1 MKRYRSETLLRA
13 CSQVI
18 VGKMSVSGDFRQ
30 IYFRD
35 LDGAHHLWY
44 ASSEQCYLS
53 PLRPNDGQI
62 YPNTTSAIQ
71 HSLVPADRSVGGMPR
86 VGADQ
91 LILLAAIHGV
101 QLRCLMGS
109 FNQCLEYAK
118 DICERYFANRVAKLW
133 PRLKSMVD
141 RYYSRFEDYTAQKLW
156 MRRNRYTR
164 TFAVTIEQLDSQ
176 KVMSYFFTLNLLKK

>member
-1 MKRYRSETLLRA
+1 
-13 CSQVI
+13 
-18 VGKMSVSGDFRQ
+18 MSVSGDLRQ

-35 LDGAHHLWY
+35 LDGAHHLWH

-53 PLRPNDGQI
+53 PLRPNTGQI
-62 YPNTTSAIQ
+62 YPNTTSAIYY
-71 HSLVPADRSVGGMPR
+71 SLVPADLSVGGRSR

-101 QLRCLMGS
+101 QLRCLIGS
-109 FNQCLEYAK
+109 FNQCLDYAK
-118 DICERYFANRVAKLW
+118 DICERYFASRAAKLW

-141 RYYSRFEDYTAQKLW
+141 RYYSRFEDYIAQKLW
-156 MRRNRYTR
+156 IRRHRYTR

-176 KVMSYFFTLNLLKK
+176 KVMLYLFNSNLLKGILYKIF